1 MLKLQFSNW
10 KKIMLLLLVTQ
21 FGLSFSL
28 HFIWRKYL
36 PILQGKKKEFQ
47 VSEMTFPL
55 TETDNI
61 GKSTSLQRERRG
73 ETKSSGRGTC
83 LDTQAS
89 VPSSIQLKMP
99 P

>member
-36 PILQGKKKEFQ
+36 PILQGKKKRIPGFRDDI
-47 VSEMTFPL
+47 PI
-55 TETDNI
+55 N
-61 GKSTSLQRERRG
+61 
-73 ETKSSGRGTC
+73 
-83 LDTQAS
+83 
-89 VPSSIQLKMP
+89 
-99 P
+99 